1 MRNIAVITLSLAT
14 AISGIT
20 PAYAYPTMPA
30 SAGGNGLVIQVV
42 DQGHDW
48 KHNLQDDPQPIRKHD
63 NHGRDDR
70 HHDDN
75 HHGDHRHSDN
85 RNDHHDDHHH
95 HHNNIGAILGGVAA
109 GALIG
114 GAVAPQRREYDDRD
128 DYDYDDG
135 GY

>member
-1 MRNIAVITLSLAT
+1 MRSLAVITLSLAT

-20 PAYAYPTMPA
+20 PAYSYPTTPA
-30 SAGGNGLVIQVV
+30 SAGGRGFVVQIV

-63 NHGRDDR
+63 NHRRDDR
-70 HHDDN
+70 HHDD
-75 HHGDHRHSDN
+75 HRHGDS
-85 RNDHHDDHHH
+85 RND

>member
-1 MRNIAVITLSLAT
+1 MRNLAVITLSLAT
-14 AISGIT
+14 AIAGIT

-30 SAGGNGLVIQVV
+30 SAEGNGLVVQVV

-63 NHGRDDR
+63 NQRRDDR

-75 HHGDHRHSDN
+75 HHDDHRHSDH

-95 HHNNIGAILGGVAA
+95 HNNNVG
-109 GALIG
+109 
-114 GAVAPQRREYDDRD
+114 
-128 DYDYDDG
+128 
-135 GY
+135 

>member
-1 MRNIAVITLSLAT
+1 MKNLAVITLSLAT
-14 AISGIT
+14 AVSGIS

-30 SAGGNGLVIQVV
+30 NAAGRGLVVQVV

-63 NHGRDDR
+63 DHRRDDR
-70 HHDDN
+70 HHD
-75 HHGDHRHSDN
+75 DHRHSDN

-95 HHNNIGAILGGVAA
+95 HSNNIGAILGGVAA

-114 GAVAPQRREYDDRD
+114 GAVAPQRREYDDGG
-128 DYDYDDG
+128 DYNYDDG

>member
-1 MRNIAVITLSLAT
+1 MRNLAIITLSVAT
-14 AISGIT
+14 AISGIS
-20 PAYAYPTMPA
+20 PAHAFPTMPA
-30 SAGGNGLVIQVV
+30 SAEANGLIVQVV

-63 NHGRDDR
+63 NHRDDH

-75 HHGDHRHSDN
+75 HHDDHRHSDN
-85 RNDHHDDHHH
+85 RYDHHDDHHH
-95 HHNNIGAILGGVAA
+95 HHNNLGAILGGVAA